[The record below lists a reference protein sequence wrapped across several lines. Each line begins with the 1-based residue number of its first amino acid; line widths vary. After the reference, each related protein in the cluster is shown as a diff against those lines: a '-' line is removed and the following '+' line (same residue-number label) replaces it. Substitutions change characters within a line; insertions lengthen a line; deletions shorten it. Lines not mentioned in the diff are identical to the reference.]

1 MGRFCR
7 CYNCN
12 AFKGEIPPCAQ
23 FLNNSNPLI
32 KDGRLLYRNF
42 NRIYCF
48 LSVNPSNNNN
58 NNNNNNMITTSSN
71 LQISISNFIIGL
83 YISQIQNDIIEYD
96 NNSIIHNNKTA
107 NDFIH
112 KALNNNISID
122 DEINASIAFIISN
135 TNAILP
141 LYTATINITPLNLY
155 ILIILH
161 LLENNPALFFG
172 NNDYALEDEVNF
184 YLSSLSLKFPFF
196 KFKNC
201 GK

>member
-1 MGRFCR
+1 MRKFCR

-48 LSVNPSNNNN
+48 LSVNPSNDNN

-83 YISQIQNDIIEYD
+83 YISQIQNDIIKYD
-96 NNSIIHNNKTA
+96 NNSIIHNNKVA

-112 KALNNNISID
+112 KALSNNTSID
-122 DEINASIAFIISN
+122 DELNASIAFFITN

-155 ILIILH
+155 ILITLH
-161 LLENNPALFFG
+161 LLENNPALFFA
-172 NNDYALEDEVNF
+172 NNDYALEDEINF

-196 KFKNC
+196 KFKNW